1 MDAIYIINTKN
12 REILLFKEYTS
23 STSPRLTLQSFLI
36 TLDTYLTSSPSPYL
50 QINNTTIIPFQIKT
64 QSTDILYVILTST
77 NDIYIPSYN
86 TILSNLNHTLTTAF
100 KTSPTPTLIRD
111 NIILILLMID
121 HYIPNGI
128 PLLSDQN
135 VLTTL
140 VSPYKLT
147 DKIGEKIIGIAKTYN
162 TITLDAYVN
171 NAQIEMNADFIKYR
185 DELCKSLPQLLF
197 DYIDY
202 VNITCDKKFNI
213 LNNTCYS
220 EINIKSDLP
229 NNTPINILLN
239 IPYEIISCSVDNS
252 VNTKT
257 KEIIKK
263 KNVDCTCRHGEYTLM
278 NIVPNLSNNFIQL
291 PFTIN
296 ADSNINNDKLNIHI
310 DIQLKKIKE
319 DFHDVENVS
328 ITILFNTSNNQHVKN
343 SNLSANIGEFE
354 FEENKNC
361 CKWYISKLSSSIIG
375 NTNGV
380 LKGSVLL
387 PGNNISCECLM
398 NMKGICERYSVSGG
412 NLVKVTVP
420 DKDKYVISKFSTNK
434 TIINGL
440 EIIF

>member
-1 MDAIYIINTKN
+1 M
-12 REILLFKEYTS
+12 L
-23 STSPRLTLQSFLI
+23 
-36 TLDTYLTSSPSPYL
+36 
-50 QINNTTIIPFQIKT
+50 
-64 QSTDILYVILTST
+64 
-77 NDIYIPSYN
+77 
-86 TILSNLNHTLTTAF
+86 
-100 KTSPTPTLIRD
+100 
-111 NIILILLMID
+111 D

-140 VSPYKLT
+140 VTPYNLT

-162 TITLDAYVN
+162 TVTLDAYVN
-171 NAQIEMNADFIKYR
+171 KAQIEMNADFIKYR

-202 VNITCDKKFNI
+202 VTLTCDKKFNA

-220 EINIKSDLP
+220 EINVKSDLP

-239 IPYEIISCSVDNS
+239 IPYEIVACSVDNS
-252 VNTKT
+252 VHTKT

-278 NIVPNLSNNFIQL
+278 NIVPSISNNFIQL

-296 ADSNINNDKLNIHI
+296 ADSSINNDKLNIHI

-319 DFHDVENVS
+319 DFHDIENVM
-328 ITILFNTSNNQHVKN
+328 ITVLFNTSNNEHVKN

-361 CKWYISKLSSSIIG
+361 CKWYITKLSSGIIG
-375 NTNGV
+375 NNNGV

-387 PGNNISCECLM
+387 PGSSASCECVM
-398 NMKGICERYSVSGG
+398 NMKGVCGRYSVSGG

-434 TIINGL
+434 TVINGL

>member
-36 TLDTYLTSSPSPYL
+36 TLDTHLARSPSPYL
-50 QINNTTIIPFQIKT
+50 QINSTTIIPFQIKAQT
-64 QSTDILYVILTST
+64 TDILYVILTSAT
-77 NDIYIPSYN
+77 DMYIPSYN
-86 TILSNLNHTLTTAF
+86 SILSNLNHTLTTAF

-111 NIILILLMID
+111 NTILILLMLD

-162 TITLDAYVN
+162 TVTLDAYVN
-171 NAQIEMNADFIKYR
+171 NAQIELNADFIKYR

-202 VNITCDKKFNI
+202 VNITCDKKFNVT
-213 LNNTCYS
+213 NNTCYS
-220 EINIKSDLP
+220 EINVKSDLP

-239 IPYEIISCSVDNS
+239 IPYEITACSVDNS
-252 VNTKT
+252 VSTKT
-257 KEIIKK
+257 KEIVKK
-263 KNVDCTCRHGEYTLM
+263 KNVDCVCRHGEYTLM
-278 NIVPNLSNNFIQL
+278 NIVPNLSNNFVQL
-291 PFTIN
+291 PFVIS
-296 ADSNINNDKLNIHI
+296 AESNISNDKLNIHV
-310 DIQLKKIKE
+310 DVQLKKVKE
-319 DFHDVENVS
+319 EFHDIEGVS
-328 ITILFNTSNNQHVKN
+328 MTILFNTSNHQHVKN

-361 CKWYISKLSSSIIG
+361 CKWHISKLSNSMIG
-375 NTNGV
+375 NANGV
-380 LKGSVLL
+380 LKGSVFL
-387 PGNNISCECLM
+387 PENNMTCECIL
-398 NMKGICERYSVSGG
+398 NMKGTCERYSVSGG

-420 DKDKYVISKFSTNK
+420 DKDKYVISKFSTSK
-434 TIINGL
+434 TVINGL